1 MDFRDA
7 STLVLALGAL
17 LLAVLALSVY
27 PVLRVFHWQRLT
39 QWLDS
44 EGGVA
49 HDIGERGFSVPHT
62 KSNTDLVLRSIRARQ
77 EFWTELRDR
86 ARLAKNDQ
94 AAGEAQR
101 LIDEYAAFID
111 ILKRNSS
118 EHVTGYMQA
127 RR

>member
-1 MDFRDA
+1 MDLRDA

-27 PVLRVFHWQRLT
+27 PVLRVIQWQRLT

-44 EGGVA
+44 ETDVA
-49 HDIGERGFSVPHT
+49 QETGEMGSSLPHT
-62 KSNTDLVLRSIRARQ
+62 QSNTDLVLRSIRARQ
-77 EFWTELRDR
+77 EFWIEVRDR

-94 AAGEAQR
+94 AAGDAQR

-111 ILKRNSS
+111 ILQCHSS
-118 EHVTGYMQA
+118 EHVIGY
-127 RR
+127 

>member
-1 MDFRDA
+1 MDFREA

-17 LLAVLALSVY
+17 LLAVLALSIY
-27 PVLRVFHWQRLT
+27 PMLRVFRWQRLT

-49 HDIGERGFSVPHT
+49 RDTGERGFSLPHT

-77 EFWTELRDR
+77 EFWIEVRDR

-94 AAGEAQR
+94 AAGDAQR

-111 ILKRNSS
+111 ILKRHSS
-118 EHVTGYMQA
+118 EHVIGYMQA

>member
-1 MDFRDA
+1 M
-7 STLVLALGAL
+7 
-17 LLAVLALSVY
+17 LALSVY
-27 PVLRVFHWQRLT
+27 PVLRVFQWQRLT
-39 QWLDS
+39 QWLES
-44 EGGVA
+44 TGGVA
-49 HDIGERGFSVPHT
+49 HDTGETGFSLPHT
-62 KSNTDLVLRSIRARQ
+62 KSNTDLVLRTIRARQ